1 MRKLRRIAL
10 VLVLAACGSRTGLPI
25 DDEGLTA
32 DNPDGSKD
40 GSGDGT
46 FDPDAD
52 AGDEDALPGLDVQ
65 PNPDVVRTD
74 CPDAEA
80 TLIYVVADNNNLYS
94 FFPTDGTFTLIGTLA
109 CPTNPPPRAMGAP
122 TPFSM
127 AVDRKGKAF
136 VVFSDGN
143 LFQVS
148 TATAACAATGY
159 RVDQGGFHTFG
170 MGFSTDLLGP
180 TETLFIAGDGTNNA
194 ASGLGKINTQT
205 FALSVLGAF
214 NPPILRGELTGTGDG
229 RLFSFYTK
237 DPTNPNGDPVPAFIG
252 EIDKTNG
259 RVVAESA
266 LPFPQVSQGTGWAF
280 GFWGGDFYTFT
291 APRGGTV
298 VQRYRPSDGTVS
310 DVANTRDVIVGA
322 GVSTCAPQQ

>member
-1 MRKLRRIAL
+1 MPKLRRLAI
-10 VLVLAACGSRTGLPI
+10 VLVVAACGSRTGLPI
-25 DDEGLTA
+25 DDEGLTT

-40 GSGDGT
+40 GSHDGT
-46 FDPDAD
+46 FED

-94 FFPTDGTFTLIGTLA
+94 FFPTDGTFTLIGRLA
-109 CPTNPPPRAMGAP
+109 CPAHP
-122 TPFSM
+122 TPTVATPAPFSM

-136 VVFSDGN
+136 VVFNTGE

-148 TATAACAATGY
+148 TATAACAATSY
-159 RVDQGGFHTFG
+159 QVDQGGFQTFG
-170 MGFSTDLLGP
+170 MGFSTDFLGP
-180 TETLFIAGDGTNNA
+180 SETLFIAGDGTNGG
-194 ASGLGKINTQT
+194 ASGLGSINTQT
-205 FALSVLGAF
+205 FKLSILGAF
-214 NPPILRGELTGTGDG
+214 NPPIQRGELTGTGDG

-237 DPTNPNGDPVPAFIG
+237 DPTDPQGDPVPAFIG

-259 RVVAESA
+259 RVVAESP
-266 LPFPQVSQGTGWAF
+266 LPFPQVSQGQGWAF

-291 APRGGTV
+291 APNGGTL
-298 VQRYRPSDGTVS
+298 VQRYRPGDGTVT
-310 DVANTRDVIVGA
+310 DIANTNDVIVGA
-322 GVSTCAPQQ
+322 GVSTCAPQ